1 MTATQFDPRGT
12 SLRELLPD
20 AEFLGLDDLRIVAC
34 CGDSRACSP
43 GDLFVAMVGPRHDGH
58 EFIPHAIANG
68 AVAVLAERPLP
79 AVGVPVVVVPDTRIA
94 YGQVCQ
100 ALAGRPSRD
109 IKVIGVSG
117 TNGKTSV
124 SCLIAAMLEQAGC
137 AVGLLNSLGYC
148 DGQEF
153 ESPLWPTPPAPVLAH
168 WLARMRD
175 NDCTHAVVE
184 ASSTAL
190 SQSYL
195 SGVELDAACLT
206 NIRSD
211 HLRHHGSLT
220 NYRAAKARLF
230 DHLSPH
236 GFAVINADDPV
247 SEGLLP
253 KLNGP
258 ALTVSLRE
266 DAEITATL
274 LERCRSEQTFL
285 ISAGT
290 DTIPVRTPIIGDA
303 HITNCLLAAAIG
315 LTYGLD
321 LPTIARGLE
330 SVKKIPGR
338 LERIECGQPFGVF
351 VDESA
356 TADRLANALLTLR
369 EVTQGRLICVASIG
383 EGTAAKRHDFSK
395 AAEGIAD
402 VVVATGES
410 SRDMESGNAA
420 SRAIHGI
427 SSSEN
432 FHVVRDRELA
442 IRWALNDARPGD
454 CVLITGDRRG
464 VGRLL
469 SAAEHETG
477 DRALAKEWLY
487 DQGAFLA
494 PTSYR

>member
-1 MTATQFDPRGT
+1 MTATQHDPRGT

-20 AEFLGLDDLRIVAC
+20 AEFLGLDDLRVVAC
-34 CGDSRACSP
+34 CGDSRACAP
-43 GDLFVAMVGPRHDGH
+43 GDLFVAMVGPHHDGH

-68 AVAVLAERPLP
+68 AAAVLAERPLP

-109 IKVIGVSG
+109 VKVIGVTG

-124 SCLIAAMLEQAGC
+124 SCLIAAMLEQAGF

-148 DGQEF
+148 DGQDF

-168 WLARMRD
+168 WLARMRE

-184 ASSTAL
+184 VSSAAL

-195 SGVELDAACLT
+195 AGVELDVACLT
-206 NIRSD
+206 NIRRE
-211 HLRHHGSLT
+211 HLQHHGSLT

-253 KLNGP
+253 KLHGP
-258 ALTVSLRE
+258 ALTVSLRD

-285 ISAGT
+285 LSAGT
-290 DTIPVRTPIIGDA
+290 DTIPVRTAIIGDA
-303 HITNCLLAAAIG
+303 HVTNCLLAAAIG

-321 LPTIARGLE
+321 LPTIVRGLE

-356 TADRLANALLTLR
+356 TLDRLANALLTLR
-369 EVTQGRLICVASIG
+369 EVIEGRLICVASVGG
-383 EGTAAKRHDFSK
+383 ERASATRLEFLK
-395 AAEGIAD
+395 AAESMAD
-402 VVVATGES
+402 VVVGTGE
-410 SRDMESGNAA
+410 AW
-420 SRAIHGI
+420 RA
-427 SSSEN
+427 SEN
-432 FHVVRDRELA
+432 GNVHLVRDRDLA
-442 IRWALNDARPGD
+442 IRWALNDARQGD

-469 SAAEHETG
+469 SAAEHEAG
-477 DRALAKEWLY
+477 DGALAKQWLY